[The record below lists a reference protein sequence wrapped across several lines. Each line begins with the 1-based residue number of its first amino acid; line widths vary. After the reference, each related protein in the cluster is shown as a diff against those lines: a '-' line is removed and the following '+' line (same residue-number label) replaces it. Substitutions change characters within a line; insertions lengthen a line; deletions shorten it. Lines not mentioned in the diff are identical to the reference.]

1 MSTDGQPWGL
11 LEWALTALF
20 TGLVSGGAFV
30 WRLVM
35 RIEKL
40 ETGHNRHDEEIEAMR
55 NANDATMLRLAER
68 FGQLHEDHFRLREAM
83 GAVPTRA
90 DLRDLEDRL
99 TLRLSA
105 LSDRID
111 RAMDA

>member
-1 MSTDGQPWGL
+1 MSTESQPWGL

-20 TGLVSGGAFV
+20 TGLVSASAFI

-40 ETGHNRHDEEIEAMR
+40 ETGQSRHEEEIEAMR
-55 NANDATMLRLAER
+55 KANDATLLRLTER
-68 FGQLHEDHFRLREAM
+68 ISQLHEDHFRLREAM
-83 GAVPTRA
+83 GAMPTRA

-99 TLRLSA
+99 TLRLSTI
-105 LSDRID
+105 SDRID
-111 RAMDA
+111 RAIDA